1 MLLSFILDNPYL
13 SHNIINK
20 VYCTS
25 DWSLLGYSQ
34 KKIIHPDKIGM
45 YCTCSHTV
53 FPSLH
58 KYFFSIVHSDTIM
71 CALLL
76 IITDTLKYIIS
87 LNFTIQYSI
96 TKFLSQVYV
105 QRVLYVQLQCRY
117 STCTVS
123 LSPPYEKLKASLST
137 YILYIAKNLLVKL

>member
-1 MLLSFILDNPYL
+1 
-13 SHNIINK
+13 
-20 VYCTS
+20 
-25 DWSLLGYSQ
+25 
-34 KKIIHPDKIGM
+34 M
-45 YCTCSHTV
+45 YCT
-53 FPSLH
+53 LH
-58 KYFFSIVHSDTIM
+58 VHVYSVPVSSQIICSIVHSDTIM

-76 IITDTLKYIIS
+76 IITDTVKYIIS

-123 LSPPYEKLKASLST
+123 LSPPYVKLNESLST
-137 YILYIAKNLLVKL
+137 YVLYIAKNSIGEALKIRYI